1 MNYDPNIVLPM
12 RRELTDAGFSELLT
26 PEQVDSVLGEKSGTV
41 LLVINSVCGCAAG
54 GARPG
59 VLKAVKNQKLP
70 VKLTTV
76 FAGQDKLAT
85 EKARSYILGYPPSS
99 PAASLFKDGKLVY
112 FMPRQEIEGFS
123 PDQIAD
129 KLVSAFNSHCS

>member
-99 PAASLFKDGKLVY
+99 PAAALFKDGKLVY

>member
-12 RRELTDAGFSELLT
+12 RRELTDAGFAELLT
-26 PEQVDSVLGEKSGTV
+26 PDQVDSVLGEKTGTV

-59 VLKAVKNQKLP
+59 VLKALKNQNLP

-76 FAGQDKLAT
+76 FAGQDKSAT

-99 PAASLFKDGKLVY
+99 PAAALFKDGKLVY

-123 PDQIAD
+123 PDQIAE